1 MADLPKPI
9 DNRGVGGRLLPYT
22 VGMPRYDDDPFRGQR
37 RRPWMTF
44 RVGGSSMSL
53 QPDTFLNFV
62 VRFKKSMIEA
72 GVLLD
77 EHGINLAC
85 IERDYQELR
94 SQIQEGL
101 DKTAA
106 KYDPGPM
113 STPIVLLIL
122 DNFDAESLEAA
133 VDDYIHKGYY
143 FKLERD
149 EILEMIEEMEYD
161 KLDEACVAFAQYIE
175 GIEGLPE
182 SLAQRIPI
190 EDKPQ
195 TFGVSTKV
203 FGQEVDPDVFH
214 QQLANGNQM
223 RNRPRNRRRPQE
235 VQKEQPQNDPLD
247 YQKELDDDEVPP
259 LTTMDPAP
267 PGLAPPGLHQNGG
280 RQQNQQNYRGPTG
293 LDHNGPPGL
302 TVRPP
307 PGIEYNRPPG
317 LSTPSHH
324 NHQPQSTSSN
334 GKPESL
340 EVDDPN
346 VLSYEEVKRAKKHLP
361 PEDENVEERGSEA
374 RRKHHSLMSRDL
386 NCQKLMGRLNHPF
399 IHLAHNLDL
408 LHVINYAVSTREKSV
423 LSHSKTIITEIFNRE
438 FEQKLHKKWLARPFV
453 TGEWNYQATTL
464 VFEIMMLFFNT
475 ARFQNGFMLT
485 IESYNECW
493 LNFIESYDTTNL
505 GQMARAGVTERE
517 FDNLKIL
524 QIHIDKWINA
534 AKTAARD
541 QPRRNPEPSRDETDF
556 VDRRRAD
563 TRSEDLE
570 AYNRRRDE
578 NFRKAQ
584 EEEEARKREEPR
596 KSFGS
601 QGPSESRSFG
611 GPETSGSRS
620 FGRQPS
626 PESRRPEY
634 HDSEARNLAS
644 RSFGRQQSPESRRPE
659 YHDSAPRTF
668 GRQPSLDS
676 RRPEMTSQQFG
687 DPSGNDSRSFG
698 RQPSPYSRR
707 QDSEFRNPPSRSF
720 GRPPSPES
728 RRQEDY
734 PSQRYEGPSRS
745 FGRQEMDSRRTEYDD
760 DEPQRFGDPSGT
772 TSRSFGRQ
780 PFPDSRRPDNQDYAP
795 QRFGEPSGTTSR
807 SFGRQPSPDSRR
819 SEYQDSQ
826 SRSCGSPES
835 RRQPS
840 PENRR
845 PPVSQNPPPRS
856 RRMTPSPPISEEEF
870 LRRQAIRFQ
879 KRREQDPTYGQPLGL
894 HRVGGADSDYGD
906 LDLTTTDDEAPESVG
921 TSEDVKKE
929 EKEDNLPT
937 IDVDAKPRQPYV
949 QQTEMDGEYQPM
961 WMKSEKTE
969 PPEDFRTLTAVP
981 TLKDYV
987 NASEPY
993 LRRIVELGV
1002 YTSADHYLDVQ
1013 FRLLREDLVSPM
1025 RDGLDIYRKNGTCK
1039 GRRLEGQNMNS
1050 DISITNIERVD
1061 GKQVTDKDG
1070 WEMRIIHPSSFDI
1083 SKLLENDREM
1093 KESGLVMLSC
1103 DRFVDDFHLGHIQ
1116 TSVLAKG
1123 QLHLAVHEETAPFQ
1137 PDKSYMMAEA
1147 TSYLP
1152 AYEHV
1157 LNALKTLSPF
1167 KPIPFERYLV
1177 HGRKE
1182 IYRPNFHRFEKSEE
1196 QIAEERRLERIY
1208 NEKRSRAAAKRLMAD
1223 KPIPRGLEEDDDY
1236 YIMNRKV
1243 PPKEEQDLEYLQLQ
1257 EPIFRPFIAVDSKG
1271 SDNILIDQKWYK
1283 VSKLLNDF
1291 HPTNMDESQRVA
1303 FCNTFKHEL
1312 SLIQGP
1318 PGTGKTHI
1326 GVQIVKTMLHNR
1338 GHWKITS
1345 PILVVCFTNSGLDNL
1360 LERIHQMILDD
1371 EDLSRD
1377 DGKPKMIRYGMKCES
1392 DYLKRQKVLRF
1403 DVYDQYRGSVADG
1416 HISELNKTGAQKR
1429 KKAEQLAIAS
1439 YTLFTSR
1446 RQFLSF
1452 NILQRAMKPS
1462 YQDEIHAFAIE
1473 HVDSNDKSLNADEAL
1488 ACWLLDR
1495 DFGKATRTQSNK
1507 AKQNRFQNAGAA
1519 EDSEDEDK
1527 QFMTVEDDDDD
1538 EDGELDDEKMLDKIF
1553 KKMNLEC
1560 SGKQVLNMANA
1571 CNLDEYH
1578 TKEPWIIAPDKTPE
1592 VVPLMG
1598 VRMKNRND
1606 TVDNTICE
1614 LLHEVKSMIHGTEP
1628 LTYHELND
1636 VKYIFSLTRPK
1647 RWALYMHWC
1656 EEVRKYVCLNLP
1668 EQMREYHAACQRFI
1682 KANARIDAEIMKM
1695 PMIVG
1700 CTTTGCS
1707 RLRPQLEQVQPRI
1720 LIVEEAAE
1728 VLEAHILSA
1737 MISSV
1742 EHCVMIGDH
1751 KQLQPNPAVHELAE
1765 EYGMKISMFERLVER
1780 ALPYS
1785 QLREQHRMNPLISDV
1800 IVKPAFYDNVIDADN
1815 VFHYPPVEGMATN
1828 LFMWSHKGKE
1838 QSPDG
1843 ISWYNTQEV
1852 AMTVSLVRHLLKQS
1866 YTHRDIVVLTTY
1878 AAQRNF
1884 MTREFP
1890 GMFVG
1895 PQQQYEQGQIPVH
1908 TVDSFQGREGK
1919 VVIVSLVRSHRGV
1932 PENTGIGFLA
1942 VPNRICVAL
1951 TRAQHGMYVIGNA
1964 AYLSKAGRLWN
1975 NLVNSDL
1982 DQQSLVAYEIPI
1994 KCVTHGN
2001 VALVKDPVDFNRLSP
2016 EGGCLELCDLQK
2028 PCGHICRRRCHPNVD
2043 SEHDLRCEYQCE
2055 RRCPNPEYQ
2064 HRCMRACYEDCGQ
2077 CMHMVVVRLACAHQV
2092 ETPCSRVATATC
2104 DQKCNKH
2111 VMPCHHKCSNRCGEP
2126 CITSAACQEL
2136 VLLDLEC
2143 GHKKPMKCAELTA
2156 GEPDFSCN
2164 QRCEN
2169 RMLTCQHQCA
2179 ELCGQPCTVECQ
2191 EPVKVTLSCKHQQDV
2206 KCCNYDPNRLDL
2218 VVCKQIETKMLS
2230 PCGHFELI
2238 ECNKPPSTVE
2248 CTRPCPE
2255 TIAECGHICGN
2266 LCGTCFTTKN
2276 HLCQQ
2281 RCPVTLD
2288 CGHSCMGKCS
2298 EPCAPCKSLC
2308 KNRCEHQSCGGGVAD
2323 FGRECST
2330 ICALCVQN
2338 CSNRCAHRS
2347 CTRRC
2352 YEECDVKTCNEPC
2365 AEKLACGHACL
2376 GLCGEVCPKICG
2388 TCTRQLYTKAV
2399 AGASPQRVHRLIH
2412 VPKCSHVHAVEV
2424 LDEHVKALKDQGK
2437 YLTCCY
2443 PGCGGP
2449 LNGVHRYA
2457 KYHKKIWLEENM
2469 KKVRARASSIHHS
2482 TYDTRL
2488 IEICTATLDQMTQIQ
2503 PTNLSNDFYR
2513 YMGIFRHHI
2522 AKFRGTGDT
2531 FRGKADQKWRLAFL
2545 CDVASCYWAMARL
2558 ISTSSKF
2565 QTYKRKNIP
2574 PNVDQM
2580 LQRMNN
2586 TDSPFSRVVDGMRR
2600 GLEHVQENFKSGLVG
2615 AVLPKLRLL
2624 IARMTLFQMLT
2635 TMCYE
2640 LISEGRDVSDAESRE
2655 LSKYIQIFVGC
2666 EQHHKFVPRL
2676 EAVEK
2681 TIVKIAP
2688 HVVEG
2693 RKMAT
2698 WSMLKVPDF

>member
-9 DNRGVGGRLLPYT
+9 DNRGVGGRLLPYL

-53 QPDTFLNFV
+53 QSDTFLNFV
-62 VRFKKSMIEA
+62 VRVKKSMIEA

-77 EHGINLAC
+77 EHNINLAC
-85 IERDYQELR
+85 VEHDYEELR
-94 SQIQEGL
+94 NQIQEGL
-101 DKTAA
+101 DKTAE
-106 KYDPGPM
+106 KYDSGPM

-133 VDDYIHKGYY
+133 IEDYIHKGYY
-143 FKLERD
+143 FKLERH
-149 EILEMIEEMEYD
+149 EILEMIEEMDYD

-195 TFGVSTKV
+195 TFGVPTKV
-203 FGQEVDPDVFH
+203 FGQDVDPEVFH
-214 QQLANGNQM
+214 QQFEIGNQM
-223 RNRPRNRRRPQE
+223 KNRARNRRRPPQS
-235 VQKEQPQNDPLD
+235 QKSAEYPQNDPLD
-247 YQKELDDDEVPP
+247 YQKDLDDDEVPP
-259 LTTMDPAP
+259 LKTMDPAP

-280 RQQNQQNYRGPTG
+280 RLQNHQNHRGGGRPPG
-293 LDHNGPPGL
+293 LEHNAPPPGL

-307 PGIEYNRPPG
+307 PGIEYDRPPG
-317 LSTPSHH
+317 LSTPSQQNPH
-324 NHQPQSTSSN
+324 PQSN
-334 GKPESL
+334 GRPSEAM
-340 EVDDPN
+340 EIDDPN

-361 PEDENVEERGSEA
+361 AEEENDERGLEA
-374 RRKHHSLMSRDL
+374 RRKHHSIMSRDL
-386 NCQKLMGRLNHPF
+386 NCPKLWSRLNTPF
-399 IHLAHNLDL
+399 IQLAHNLDL

-423 LSHSKTIITEIFNRE
+423 LSHSKNIITEIFNRE
-438 FEQKLHKKWLARPFV
+438 FEQKLHKKWLSRPFV
-453 TGEWNYQATTL
+453 TGEWTYQATTL

-485 IESYNECW
+485 IESYHECW

-517 FDNLKIL
+517 FDNLKNL
-524 QIHIDKWINA
+524 QIHIDKWIKS
-534 AKTAARD
+534 AKAAARD
-541 QPRRNPEPSRDETDF
+541 QKPREIQNPEVSRDETDF
-556 VDRRRAD
+556 VDRRQRA
-563 TRSEDLE
+563 EDQE

-584 EEEEARKREEPR
+584 EEEESRRREEPR
-596 KSFGS
+596 KSFGR
-601 QGPSESRSFG
+601 QEPSESRSFG

-634 HDSEARNLAS
+634 HDSGA
-644 RSFGRQQSPESRRPE
+644 RSFGRQPSPESRRPE
-659 YHDSAPRTF
+659 YHDSGSRSF
-668 GRQPSLDS
+668 GRQLSPES
-676 RRPEMTSQQFG
+676 RRPEFAPQRFG
-687 DPSGNDSRSFG
+687 DPSGNESRSFGRPSSPDSGRPQDSEFRSSGSRSFG
-698 RQPSPYSRR
+698 RQ
-707 QDSEFRNPPSRSF
+707 
-720 GRPPSPES
+720 PSPES

-734 PSQRYEGPSRS
+734 PPQRFEGPSRS
-745 FGRQEMDSRRTEYDD
+745 FGRQEQDSRRPEYDD
-760 DEPQRFGDPSGT
+760 DAPRRSGDPSGT
-772 TSRSFGRQ
+772 TPRSFGRQ
-780 PFPDSRRPDNQDYAP
+780 PSPESRRQEDYPP
-795 QRFGEPSGTTSR
+795 QRFEGPSR

-819 SEYQDSQ
+819 QDSRSFGGPETSG
-826 SRSCGSPES
+826 SRIPDS
-835 RRQPS
+835 
-840 PENRR
+840 RR
-845 PPVSQNPPPRS
+845 PPEPQNPPPARS

-870 LRRQAIRFQ
+870 LRRQAIRIQ
-879 KRREQDPTYGQPLGL
+879 KRREQDPTYGQPLGFQ
-894 HRVGGADSDYGD
+894 RVGGADSDYGD
-906 LDLTTTDDEAPESVG
+906 LDLTTDDEAPESVG
-921 TSEDVKKE
+921 PSEDVPIEKDTE
-929 EKEDNLPT
+929 EGQNLPT
-937 IDVDAKPRQPYV
+937 TDVDAKPRQPYV
-949 QQTEMDGEYQPM
+949 QQTEVDGEYQPM

-1116 TSVLAKG
+1116 TSVLARG

-1137 PDKSYMMAEA
+1137 PNKSYMMAEA

-1157 LNALKTLSPF
+1157 LNNLKNMSPF

-1196 QIAEERRLERIY
+1196 QITEERRLERIY

-1223 KPIPRGLEEDDDY
+1223 KPIPRGLEEDDDD
-1236 YIMNRKV
+1236 YIMNRRV

-1271 SDNILIDQKWYK
+1271 SDNILIDRKWYK

-1377 DGKPKMIRYGMKCES
+1377 NGKPKMIRYGMKCES

-1403 DVYDQYRGSVADG
+1403 DVHDHYRSSVPEA
-1416 HISELNKTGAQKR
+1416 HLSELSKAGAQKR

-1495 DFGKATRTQSNK
+1495 DFGKATRTQTKK

-1560 SGKQVLNMANA
+1560 SGKQVLTMANA

-1578 TKEPWIIAPDKTPE
+1578 TKEPWIIAPEKTPE

-1598 VRMKNRND
+1598 VRNKNRND
-1606 TVDNTICE
+1606 MVDNTICE

-1628 LTYHELND
+1628 LPYHELAD

-1656 EEVRKYVCLNLP
+1656 EEVRKYVCQNLP
-1668 EQMREYHAACQRFI
+1668 EQMREYRAACQRFI

-1707 RLRPQLEQVQPRI
+1707 RLRPQLEKVQPRI

-1895 PQQQYEQGQIPVH
+1895 PNQQYEQGQIPVH

-1975 NLVNSDL
+1975 NLVNSNL
-1982 DQQSLVAYEIPI
+1982 DQQGLVSYEIPI
-1994 KCVTHGN
+1994 KCVAHGN
-2001 VALVKDPVDFNRLSP
+2001 VALVKDPVDFKRLSP
-2016 EGGCLELCDLQK
+2016 EGGCLETCNLQK
-2028 PCGHICRRRCHPNVD
+2028 PCGHICRRQCHPNVEY
-2043 SEHDLRCEYQCE
+2043 EHDARCEYQCE
-2055 RRCPNPEYQ
+2055 RRCPNQEYQ

-2077 CMHMVVVRLACAHQV
+2077 CMHLVTVRLACGHEV

-2104 DQKCNKH
+2104 DQKCNKY
-2111 VMPCHHKCSNRCGEP
+2111 VIPCHHKCSNRCGEP

-2143 GHKKPMKCAELTA
+2143 GHKKPMKCAELTT

-2179 ELCGQPCTVECQ
+2179 EFCGQPCTLECQ
-2191 EPVKVTLSCKHQQDV
+2191 EPVKVTLSCKHQQEV
-2206 KCCNYDPNRLDL
+2206 QCCNYDPNRLDL

-2238 ECNKPPSTVE
+2238 ECNKPPSTKE
-2248 CTRPCPE
+2248 CTRPCPV
-2255 TIAECGHICGN
+2255 TITECGHICGN

-2288 CGHSCMGKCS
+2288 CGHSCMNKCS

-2338 CSNRCAHRS
+2338 CSNKCAHRS

-2399 AGASPQRVHRLIH
+2399 AGASAQRVHRLIH

-2424 LDEHVKALKDQGK
+2424 LDEHVRALKDQGK
-2437 YLTCCY
+2437 HLTCCY

-2469 KKVRARASSIHHS
+2469 KKVRARSSSIHHS
-2482 TYDTRL
+2482 TYESRL
-2488 IEICTATLDQMTQIQ
+2488 AEICTAALDQTTLIQ
-2503 PTNLSNDFYR
+2503 PVNSSNDFYR
-2513 YMGIFRHHI
+2513 YMGTFRHHI
-2522 AKFRGTGDT
+2522 SEFRGTGDLI
-2531 FRGKADQKWRLAFL
+2531 RGKGDQKWRLAFL

-2558 ISTSSKF
+2558 IATSSKF
-2565 QTYKRKNIP
+2565 QVFKRKNIP

-2586 TDSPFSRVVDGMRR
+2586 TDSPFVRVVDEMRR

-2624 IARMTLFQMLT
+2624 IARMTLFQMLS
-2635 TMCYE
+2635 TMCHE
-2640 LISEGRDVSDAESRE
+2640 LICKGRDISNDESRE

-2676 EAVEK
+2676 EAIEK

-2688 HVVEG
+2688 RVVEG